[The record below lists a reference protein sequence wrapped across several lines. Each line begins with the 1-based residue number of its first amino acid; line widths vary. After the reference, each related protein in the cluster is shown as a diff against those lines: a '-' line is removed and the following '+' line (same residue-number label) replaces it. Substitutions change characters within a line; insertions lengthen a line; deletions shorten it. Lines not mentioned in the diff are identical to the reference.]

1 MSNATNYFENL
12 IANVFRGSNITGI
25 TPYLALF
32 NGNPGE
38 AGTGAT
44 EITTTIRVAGRLSI
58 AFGAPSNGIITN
70 SSLVDYGLSAG
81 NVTLAGFGIMDAA
94 SGGNMLAY
102 GPIGSIGILAGDSV
116 QFPVGNINVTVA

>member
-25 TPYLALF
+25 TSYLALF

-38 AGTGAT
+38 TGTGAT
-44 EITTTIRVAGRLSI
+44 EITTTIRVAGRLAI
-58 AFGAPSNGIITN
+58 TFGAPSNGVILN
-70 SSLVDYGLSAG
+70 SSLVDYGISAG
-81 NVTLAGFGIMDAA
+81 NATLAGFGIMDAA

-102 GPIGSIGILAGDSV
+102 GPISSISILAGDTV
-116 QFPVGNINVTVA
+116 QFPIGNINVTVA